1 MYCIESNEMT
11 NPGAR
16 HSAAQYGEWT
26 GGVQIPGPETGQV
39 QGGAEGGLVSIG
51 RRGDTCQIEDPA
63 FVMLGLPHAL
73 CSYL

>member
-1 MYCIESNEMT
+1 MT